1 MQLRI
6 LLLPIL
12 LLAACS
18 PEVKYPYPAQYVS
31 SAEVPPTSIP
41 APPRKGST
49 EYAREVE
56 QIVAIQSTLTPEQIT
71 IIQNQIAIKP
81 EVIVLPVLGAKYTEA
96 HYPQLYDL
104 LKRTASDAWRIGDTT
119 RLYWQ
124 SPRPWYTEP
133 RVKRYVEVIL
143 TPGYPS
149 GHTATFGT
157 WAYALGDLF
166 PAKREELL
174 DYAWSVGGNRIAGGA
189 HYPHDIAGGKLLA
202 KAVYEQMQVQP
213 EYIAALEKV
222 RDEIAFN
229 AVPLKTGI
237 PARTKQAPRPAAH

>member
-12 LLAACS
+12 LLAACA

-41 APPRKGST
+41 APPRKGSA
-49 EYAREVE
+49 EYAREVD
-56 QIVAIQSTLTPEQIT
+56 QIVAIQNALTPAQIKTIKDQIT
-71 IIQNQIAIKP
+71 IKP
-81 EVIVLPVLGAKYTEA
+81 EVIVLPVLGGKYTEA
-96 HYPQLYDL
+96 KYPQLYDL

-119 RLYWQ
+119 RFYWQ
-124 SPRPWYTEP
+124 SPRPWYAEP
-133 RVKRYVEVIL
+133 RVKRHVEAIL

-149 GHTATFGT
+149 GHTTTFGT

-166 PAKREELL
+166 PAKREALL

-213 EYIAALEKV
+213 EYIAALENV

-229 AVPLKTGI
+229 TMPLKTGI
-237 PARTKQAPRPAAH
+237 PVRSTQVLRPTVH